1 MGRNI
6 KIALIAIVLLGI
18 IATIVFF
25 IKPPG
30 KSVEERIA
38 ATPFEKEIEN
48 KVFAGIKGQDYDAAT
63 TAFYNILDTIATE
76 ASIVNQ
82 GGSKQ
87 LTKDE
92 VNNCKKYAFS
102 TYLPIVDQYQEM
114 FFGRSSWTDQ
124 ELSALKSR
132 AQNLLDMK
140 IAEGDDE
147 SMLASI
153 VKNVNDYDAA
163 WKVINGAK
171 TCSTIAAA
179 KNISEQVKRY
189 ERPPLTNNASL
200 QAGLSNAFD
209 DAKTS
214 VAKIIAS
221 VQDIQHRKE
230 LIDRY
235 KEAFGNDAVYDNLLA
250 DYDYEISI
258 EYETVVVVDGVD
270 VRLRRSPVINNSNI
284 ITENLHPANGA
295 YLTYISETSD
305 FYKVRYKGYVAYIS
319 KQYSHA
325 VNRSVVIVDGV
336 NVRLRKSP
344 SLNNSN
350 IIIAPI
356 HPDNGEQLE
365 YLGETSDFYK
375 VRYKSYEAY
384 ISKQFSHKI
393 QKTINNY

>member
-92 VNNCKKYAFS
+92 VKNCKKYAFS

-124 ELSALKSR
+124 ELNALKSR

-153 VKNVNDYDAA
+153 VKNVNDYYAA

-235 KEAFGNDAVYDNLLA
+235 KEEFGEDAIYDDLLA
-250 DYDYEISI
+250 SLDYDISPSSM
-258 EYETVVVVDGVD
+258 TVVVVDGIN
-270 VRLRRSPVINNSNI
+270 VRLRRSPAINNSNI
-284 ITENLHPANGA
+284 ISEPLHPNNGE
-295 YLTYISETSD
+295 YLPYLGKTYD
-305 FYKVRYKGYVAYIS
+305 FYKVRYKGYDAYIS
-319 KQYSHA
+319 KQFSHL
-325 VNRSVVIVDGV
+325 VNGYVVVDGV
-336 NVRLRKSP
+336 NVRLRRTP
-344 SLNNSN
+344 AINNTN
-350 IIIAPI
+350 IIIEPI
-356 HPDNGEQLE
+356 HPANGECLD
-365 YLGETSDFYK
+365 YLGETADFYK
-375 VRYKSYEAY
+375 VRYKGYDAY
-384 ISKQFSHKI
+384 ISKQFSH
-393 QKTINNY
+393 TINR